1 MINLLPP
8 HARKK
13 VQVEYWV
20 RVFSVWVALMGL
32 ACIIIGLMLIP
43 SLILVQ
49 SQLNLYD
56 NEYQNASAQNSV
68 YTSLEESVNLANT
81 VSMQLMS
88 SNSEAVFSKLLF
100 EVEKIARRTVVLDS
114 IAFTS
119 EEAPVESIQ
128 LSGEAP
134 SRSLLVQFRDD
145 LEESPLFKSVE
156 LPLSNLA
163 KDKDVPF
170 NITIIISNENLE

>member
-8 HARKK
+8 HARKQ
-13 VQVEYWV
+13 VQVEYWI
-20 RVFSVWVALMGL
+20 RVCSVWVSLMGL
-32 ACIIIGLMLIP
+32 ACIIIGLLLTP

-56 NEYQNASAQNSV
+56 NEYQNASAQNNV
-68 YTSLEESVNLANT
+68 YESLEESVHLANT
-81 VSMQLMS
+81 ISMQLMS
-88 SNSEAVFSKLLF
+88 SNSEALFSDLLF
-100 EVEKIARRTVVLDS
+100 EVEKIARRSVVLDS
-114 IAFTS
+114 IAFTGT
-119 EEAPVESIQ
+119 EALVESIQ
-128 LSGEAP
+128 LSGEAL

-145 LEESPLFKSVE
+145 LEESPFFESVE

-170 NITIIISNENLE
+170 NITIIIGNEFPE